1 MLCQEMISDVKK
13 LFENDF
19 SGHDLYHTLRVMN
32 TAEAIAN
39 SENADIELCRLAALL
54 HDTDDYK
61 LAAENAPKHQNAAAL
76 MDKYDIPTDTQKRV
90 FEIIE
95 SVSFKGVD
103 SITPDTIEAQIVQ
116 DADRLDAM
124 GAIGIA
130 RAFAYGGSRGRAM
143 HDPDIPPRTKMTE
156 EQYKSANSTTIN
168 HFYEKLLQLK
178 DMMNTSAAKAIAEHR
193 HRIMLDF
200 LTEFDNEWNNKMG
213 CI

>member
-61 LAAENAPKHQNAAAL
+61 LVAENAPMHQNAAAL

-103 SITPDTIEAQIVQ
+103 SITPDTLEAQIVQ